1 MQKQCVLFVGVIP
14 FSWLCGVEWLMCSVS
29 YLEETRSRSHASL
42 PLHTDGL
49 HDQTTPPTRPLPVN
63 RQPED
68 MLGAQDASCLRYTA
82 QEAKGPICH
91 LCPNAQISVM
101 RGLKSTW
108 EPSPYRW
115 RVCISHKLWQMMEH
129 LQRLTGI
136 KTVQSERLRECRC
149 LLHFHL
155 ILIKHVWSAV
165 RCIRRLFCS
174 IKANTHGNKYR
185 TTRNCL
191 SVYI

>member
-1 MQKQCVLFVGVIP
+1 MCAVCWCHPLFMVVWCRMAHVVSHILRKPGLGVMHPSLSTQMGCMTKQP
-14 FSWLCGVEWLMCSVS
+14 
-29 YLEETRSRSHASL
+29 
-42 PLHTDGL
+42 
-49 HDQTTPPTRPLPVN
+49 PPTRPLPVN
-63 RQPED
+63 RHPED

-115 RVCISHKLWQMMEH
+115 RVCISHKLWQMWEH

-149 LLHFHL
+149 LLYFHL

-165 RCIRRLFCS
+165 RCIRRLFRS

-185 TTRNCL
+185 TRNCL